1 VVWLALLGAATCVAT
16 GGVAVV
22 VVVVVGVVV
31 VVVVV
36 VVVQAVAFFRGLPRF
51 LAAGLATSDGAAAG

>member
-16 GGVAVV
+16 GGVA

-51 LAAGLATSDGAAAG
+51 LAAGLDTSDGAAAG